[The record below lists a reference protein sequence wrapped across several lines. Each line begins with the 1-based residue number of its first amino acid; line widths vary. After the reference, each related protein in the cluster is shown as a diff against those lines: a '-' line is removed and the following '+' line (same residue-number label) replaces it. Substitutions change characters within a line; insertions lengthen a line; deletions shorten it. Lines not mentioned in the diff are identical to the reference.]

1 MDRLDSLAIFTA
13 VAEQGSFIAAS
24 RRLGRSP
31 TAVSRAV
38 AALEDELGTQLF
50 TRTTRANALTKTGE
64 AYLEQ
69 ARRVLAEYAGLR
81 DTAAGAQSRAA
92 GLVTITAPEMFGR
105 MHVLPI
111 ALDFMV
117 AHPRVEISLLL
128 LNRQVSFIDE
138 GIDLGFRIAK
148 LADSS
153 LRAIRLGEVSHV
165 LCASPEYLAR
175 AGMPQHPA
183 ELAEHEIIAVTGGRP
198 NPDRW
203 RFRTTKG
210 DQTVRVRSKFAVNTV
225 QAALEA
231 ASRGGGVVRV
241 LSYQLAPL
249 EVAGILQR
257 LLILYEPAPV
267 PIHLVYPAGRHLPSR
282 TRSFIDHAVARL
294 RGQFAAAD

>member
-1 MDRLDSLAIFTA
+1 MDRLDSLAIFAA

-50 TRTTRANALTKTGE
+50 IRTTRANALTKTGE

-81 DTAAGAQSRAA
+81 EAAAGAQSHPA

-117 AHPRVEISLLL
+117 AHPLVEISLLL

-138 GIDLGFRIAK
+138 GIDLGFRIAE

-153 LRAIRLGEVSHV
+153 LRAIRLGEVRHV

-175 AGMPQHPA
+175 AGAPQHPA
-183 ELAEHEIIAVTGGRP
+183 ELAGHQIIAVTGGRP
-198 NPDRW
+198 MPDRW
-203 RFRTTKG
+203 RFRTTQG
-210 DQTVRVRSKFAVNTV
+210 DQTVQVKSRFAVNTV
-225 QAALEA
+225 QAGLEA

-249 EVAGILQR
+249 EAAGILQR
-257 LLILYEPAPV
+257 LLTLHEPAPV

-282 TRSFIDHAVARL
+282 TRSFIDHAVAGL
-294 RGQFAAAD
+294 RGQFAEAP